1 MKIFSGS
8 SNPKLVEY
16 ICKNLNVPIGQVK
29 LQKFPSGEEHCQ
41 FQENIRGTDVFLVQS
56 LSSPVNDNLMQLL
69 LMADAARRASA
80 SRITA
85 VIPYFGYCR
94 QDRKDKP
101 RVPISAKVVMD
112 LLPVVGFNRILTMD
126 LHAAQEQGFTNLPMD
141 QLSFRPVLAAALK
154 EPVDCVVA
162 PDIGSVKRADE
173 YATALKAE
181 LVIISKKR
189 NSATAVEVKHFIGDV
204 EGKNCLIV
212 DDLTE
217 SAGTLVEAA
226 TACRENKAKTVRC
239 AVTHGCFTSIGGN
252 RTREAYEHGVVDQF
266 FVSNTVDA
274 SRLLPPWIT
283 AVDVSNLFATAIK
296 NIHNNESVSEL
307 FRL

>member
-8 SNPKLVEY
+8 SNQRLVEY

-173 YATALKAE
+173 YATGLKAE

-189 NSATAVEVKHFIGDV
+189 NSATAVEVKHFVGDV

-217 SAGTLVEAA
+217 SAGTLIEAS

-239 AVTHGCFTSIGGN
+239 AVTHGCLTSVGGN
-252 RTREAYEHGVVDQF
+252 RTREAYENGIVDQF
-266 FVSNTVDA
+266 FISNTVDA
-274 SRLLPPWIT
+274 DRVLPSWIT
-283 AVDVSNLFATAIK
+283 MVDVSNLFATAIK
-296 NIHNNESVSEL
+296 NIHHNESVSEL